1 METMKT
7 SNFTCQAK
15 SFSGIFFTYQ
25 VCELHPFSCHV
36 LAKYD
41 IYSQTAESVLSHLNL
56 SHQKII
62 NKFTFPPP
70 PKKRSWNGKF
80 HPQKNPSTIPVTW
93 NLEYSPWGLSS
104 PLPISSHLMG
114 HFRRMPL
121 GGQKWLEMAI
131 SAAKWFRKW
140 ADWLSL

>member
-1 METMKT
+1 MKT

-56 SHQKII
+56 SPQKKIKKI
-62 NKFTFPPP
+62 TFPPP
-70 PKKRSWNGKF
+70 PP
-80 HPQKNPSTIPVTW
+80 PQKKILKWKISHPKKSFNHPRHLKSGVLP
-93 NLEYSPWGLSS
+93 LGPLLSS
-104 PLPISSHLMG
+104 PYFLTSYGTFQENAPGWPEMIRNG
-114 HFRRMPL
+114 HFC
-121 GGQKWLEMAI
+121 
-131 SAAKWFRKW
+131 S
-140 ADWLSL
+140 